1 MFHDGDINE
10 DNMSYHDIRLYQ
22 VRNPVLFLK
31 SMGVVAIG
39 MVILYFKFRLSNCQC
54 A

>member
-1 MFHDGDINE
+1 MFNDGDINE
-10 DNMSYHDIRLYQ
+10 DNMSYHDIRLYR

-31 SMGVVAIG
+31 SMCVVAVAMAI
-39 MVILYFKFRLSNCQC
+39 IYLKYKLSNCQC